1 MNTTITPGLRFVIT
15 GCARSGTKYTA
26 QMLTLGGILTGHE
39 DVFNR
44 WNDDYGLPEDW
55 STDAVDGDSSF
66 LAAPHAAALAEAGLT
81 VVHLVREP
89 LDVIA
94 SVVAEGMLADLT
106 IPYAAYVA
114 AHVPDVAEQPPGPRR
129 AAAYWLGWNALA
141 EDHADYTWRT
151 GQVDEADVRALA
163 TAAGVKFV
171 RTRVREALA
180 RVSTATN
187 HRNAT
192 TVVDVDDL
200 GPLAEDVLDAAERYG
215 VVLTSGV
222 ARRLFEVGL
231 VTEDEAR
238 RDAGTL
244 DDGTEPV
251 SRTEAGA

>member
-1 MNTTITPGLRFVIT
+1 MNVNASLRFVVT

-44 WNDDYGLPEDW
+44 WTDDYGLREDW
-55 STDAVDGDSSF
+55 PTDVVDGDSSF
-66 LAAPHAAALAEAGLT
+66 IAAPHAAPLAEAGLT

-94 SVVAEGMLADLT
+94 SVCAEGMLADLT

-129 AAAYWLGWNALA
+129 AAAYWLGWNALV
-141 EDHADYTWRT
+141 EDHAHYTWRT

-163 TAAGVKFV
+163 TAAGTKFV

-180 RVSTATN
+180 RVSTTTN

-192 TVVDVDDL
+192 TPVMLHDL
-200 GPLAEDVLDAAERYG
+200 GPLADGVLDAAERYG
-215 VVLTSGV
+215 VVLTS
-222 ARRLFEVGL
+222 
-231 VTEDEAR
+231 
-238 RDAGTL
+238 
-244 DDGTEPV
+244 DDGSEPA
-251 SRTEAGA
+251 SRTEAGV